1 MCLRAHGV
9 KTWHDVT
16 GGVKCCADGAN
27 QLRILTNST
36 PLGSP
41 RRGRGGDTGT
51 EVNLGAESEA
61 SSQMS

>member
-27 QLRILTNST
+27 KLRIST
-36 PLGSP
+36 PQ
-41 RRGRGGDTGT
+41 
-51 EVNLGAESEA
+51 A
-61 SSQMS
+61 SQ